1 MSTYNEVDRSIA
13 QLDLQDDNFRLE
25 SLDEDERVEAQEAA
39 DRVEESRRVSLF
51 LAGFMTLIETAACSS
66 LIMHHWS
73 NERDSYYMDED
84 GQESLFYRD
93 FEITNH
99 GNQWLMVNEDDEIQN
114 FCCVDLL
121 EALRCI
127 EFMNDAEEVGS

>member
-1 MSTYNEVDRSIA
+1 MNYRDVDRASEKLDQDFHLDSI
-13 QLDLQDDNFRLE
+13 
-25 SLDEDERVEAQEAA
+25 DEDEREEAKEAA

-66 LIMHHWS
+66 MIMHHWS
-73 NERDSYYMDED
+73 NERDSYYLDED
-84 GQESLFYRD
+84 GQESIFYRD
-93 FEITNH
+93 FEISKRDT
-99 GNQWLMVNEDDEIQN
+99 QWFCENEDDQLLN